1 MGSEHQELGQ
11 ILSPQYYTHLE
22 GKIRHFRKGNFIRS
36 EDGVSPGHS
45 SDYEDQDDYT
55 NCSQQIATVHVVSDN
70 KIFKLVFLNVLQK
83 FHSLFN
89 NNDL

>member
-36 EDGVSPGHS
+36 DDGVSPSHS
-45 SDYEDQDDYT
+45 SDYEDQDDYA
-55 NCSQQIATVHVVSDN
+55 NCTQQIATVHVVS
-70 KIFKLVFLNVLQK
+70 F
-83 FHSLFN
+83 
-89 NNDL
+89 